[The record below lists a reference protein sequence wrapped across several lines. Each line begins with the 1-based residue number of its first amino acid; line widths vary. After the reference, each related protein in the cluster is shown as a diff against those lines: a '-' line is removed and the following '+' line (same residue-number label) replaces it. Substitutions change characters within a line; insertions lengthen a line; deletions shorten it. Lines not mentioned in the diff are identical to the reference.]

1 MPDDHPT
8 NELVP
13 LAAWLE
19 ELGGILGPSGGLG
32 LTDEEQDALL
42 DIARIAAHTS
52 ERIAAPMSTFMAG
65 LACASVPAAE
75 RGAALR
81 SLVEQLEE
89 G

>member
-1 MPDDHPT
+1 MPDDRPT

-13 LAAWLE
+13 LAAWLK